1 MINFCT
7 IVDGQNGSIETVNT
21 WVVGWPPSGTNRP
34 QLPLVGYLVLTSDA
48 RPYPKP
54 VNLGVWASFNPFEP
68 ELVLWFFNNFF
79 LGPKCAYILH
89 FNSKTHLVFVLGV
102 KCILEFIWKKVRV
115 RNANS
120 HDFLIKLTL
129 RMGHYVTSTTI
140 KFILCLKQLF
150 NIKLNSERRVWKQFV
165 KKNNGAGQWREELN
179 VTMYYPVFGS
189 QTFF

>member
-102 KCILEFIWKKVRV
+102 KCHRGTCLY
-115 RNANS
+115 
-120 HDFLIKLTL
+120 L
-129 RMGHYVTSTTI
+129 R
-140 KFILCLKQLF
+140 F
-150 NIKLNSERRVWKQFV
+150 WKQNSRFQASLGTRLQGSNYHIYSH
-165 KKNNGAGQWREELN
+165 NN
-179 VTMYYPVFGS
+179 S
-189 QTFF
+189 DSD

>member
-129 RMGHYVTSTTI
+129 RKGHYWASIEI
-140 KFILCLKQLF
+140 KTNMF
-150 NIKLNSERRVWKQFV
+150 QF
-165 KKNNGAGQWREELN
+165 
-179 VTMYYPVFGS
+179 S
-189 QTFF
+189 QFDHVIMEME